1 MGLDSFISRQFGNPA
16 GMGGKLVSYIMN
28 RQNRPLYEETIR
40 LLPLSGSDSVLD
52 IGCGNGY
59 VLNMLAR
66 QHDCAF
72 TGIDISRSIIH
83 AASRRN
89 RSYIKSGKMKLM
101 PRDVNEMPFPDEC
114 YSKIYTINTVYFWD
128 NPGKTMLQIRR
139 VLKPGGIFVNAL
151 YTSETLSRFSH
162 TKHGY
167 KRFTEEQLVDMG
179 ESVGFTVSV
188 APVLDASAYCVLYK
202 KPDSR

>member
-1 MGLDSFISRQFGNPA
+1 MGLDSYISKQFGNPT
-16 GMGGKLVSYIMN
+16 GTGGKLVSFIMN

-52 IGCGNGY
+52 IGCGNGH

-66 QHDCAF
+66 HYDCAF

-89 RSYIKSGKMKLM
+89 RSFLKNGKMKLM
-101 PRDVNEMPFPDEC
+101 PRDVNEMPFPDESF
-114 YSKIYTINTVYFWD
+114 SKVYTINTVYFWD
-128 NPGKTMLQIRR
+128 NAGSTMLKIRR
-139 VLKPGGIFVNAL
+139 VLKPGGLFINAL
-151 YTSETLSRFSH
+151 YTNETLSRFSH
-162 TKHGY
+162 TKLGY
-167 KRFTEEQLVDMG
+167 KRFTREQLVGMG
-179 ESVGFTVSV
+179 ENVGFAVTVV
-188 APVLDASAYCVLYK
+188 PILDASAYCVLYK